1 MTLNEFILKVMA
13 TPFKDKGRDYSA
25 LDCYGL
31 VRLAYSEIFKID
43 LPSYSDEYTNAGQC
57 RDSRVEVS
65 ELIAMKKRKWQ
76 EVKDYRPMD
85 VPLFTL
91 GGMPIHVGLMIDHRN
106 FLHCEKKIGTVIER
120 IDSMAWN
127 KRLSGVFR
135 LCQA

>member
-1 MTLNEFILKVMA
+1 
-13 TPFKDKGRDYSA
+13 
-25 LDCYGL
+25 
-31 VRLAYSEIFKID
+31 
-43 LPSYSDEYTNAGQC
+43 
-57 RDSRVEVS
+57 
-65 ELIAMKKRKWQ
+65 
-76 EVKDYRPMD
+76 MD

>member
-13 TPFKDKGRDYSA
+13 APFKDKGRDYSA
-25 LDCYGL
+25 VDCYGL
-31 VRLAYSEIFKID
+31 CWLAYRDIFGIT
-43 LPSYSDEYTNAGQC
+43 LPTYVDEYTDAGES
-57 RDSRVEVS
+57 RDSRLELS

-76 EVKDYRPMD
+76 EIKDYRPMD

-120 IDSMAWN
+120 IDSAAWN